1 LTKTTWL
8 MIMVGIQKALLTA
21 IAFLLLSTAS
31 AGEKEDRAKLEKIGK
46 DISKLEQSI
55 KGQSRQQDKLAGELK
70 KIELASADLNNKI
83 STIQKQRAA
92 LNRELIQLE
101 KQQKKLESLKH
112 SQQQLISQEIVAA
125 YRLGSE
131 EPIKL
136 LLNQE
141 DPEKFS
147 RSLKYYDYFLAAR
160 AEKLASYRQT
170 HQQLETTKSDI
181 ASREQS
187 LAESRQQLAIEQQTL
202 RENRQQREQLL
213 TSLGKQ
219 IQNSQQTLNQL
230 RNERQRLETVLKALE
245 QRAMQLAAPA
255 SKQPFSKQKGKLPW
269 PVSGK
274 LTQHFGAVRNA
285 DITWSGWLMQAV
297 EGLHVH
303 SIHHGRVIFSDY
315 LRGYGLLVIIDHGEG
330 YMSLYAHNQ
339 VLLRETGDWVKPGER
354 IARVGNTGG
363 QADHALYFEIRHN
376 GKPTNPKA
384 WLASKAGR

>member
-1 LTKTTWL
+1 

-55 KGQSRQQDKLAGELK
+55 KGQSRQQDKLADELK

-83 STIQKQRAA
+83 STIEKQRAA

-101 KQQKKLESLKH
+101 KQQKELESLKH
-112 SQQQLISQEIVAA
+112 SQQQLISQEVAAA

-147 RSLKYYDYFLAAR
+147 RTLKYYDYFLAAR

-213 TSLGKQ
+213 TSLDKQ

-230 RNERQRLETVLKALE
+230 RKERQRLEAVLKALE

-285 DITWSGWLMQAV
+285 DITWSGWLMQAA

-339 VLLRETGDWVKPGER
+339 VLLRETGDWVKPGEQ

>member
-1 LTKTTWL
+1 

>member
-1 LTKTTWL
+1 
-8 MIMVGIQKALLTA
+8 MVGIQKALLTA

>member
-1 LTKTTWL
+1 
-8 MIMVGIQKALLTA
+8 MVGIQKALLTA

-83 STIQKQRAA
+83 STIEKQRAA

-181 ASREQS
+181 TSREQS

>member
-1 LTKTTWL
+1 

-83 STIQKQRAA
+83 STIEKQRAA

-101 KQQKKLESLKH
+101 KQQEELESLKH

-147 RSLKYYDYFLAAR
+147 RALKYYDYFLAAR
-160 AEKLASYRQT
+160 AEKLAAYRQT

-213 TSLGKQ
+213 TSLGEQ

-245 QRAMQLAAPA
+245 QRTMQLAAPA
-255 SKQPFSKQKGKLPW
+255 SKQPFSRQKGKLPW

-274 LTQHFGAVRNA
+274 LTQHFGAVRNT
-285 DITWSGWLMQAV
+285 DITWSGWLMQAA
-297 EGLHVH
+297 EGLDVH

-376 GKPTNPKA
+376 GKPANPKA
-384 WLASKAGR
+384 WLASKAGG